1 VRHILEHQTG
11 EMAIKRRLREIITLS
26 DYYYYYYYYYS
37 SPFFEKVPHLVAVVV
52 LVAER
57 KGIYPGRS
65 FTAFA

>member
-1 VRHILEHQTG
+1 
-11 EMAIKRRLREIITLS
+11 MAIKRRLREIITLS
-26 DYYYYYYYYYS
+26 DYYYYYYS